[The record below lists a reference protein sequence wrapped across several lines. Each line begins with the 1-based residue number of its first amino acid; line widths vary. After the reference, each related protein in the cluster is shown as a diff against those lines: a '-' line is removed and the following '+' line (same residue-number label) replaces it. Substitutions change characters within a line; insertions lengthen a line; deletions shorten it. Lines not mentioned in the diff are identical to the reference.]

1 MSRTL
6 ETFYKPA
13 EEVKVKPA
21 EIERALAKEKNK
33 APGRFLADKNGK

>member
-21 EIERALAKEKNK
+21 EIERALAK
-33 APGRFLADKNGK
+33 FLADKNGK